1 MENSFQM
8 EFSFTQDDVIR
19 FAEIIGDNNPVHL
32 DSEYA
37 AKTMF
42 KKPIMHGFLSASAFS
57 TILGTKFPGE
67 GTIYLSQS
75 MKFIQPMFVDQ
86 VYLAKID
93 VIEMKEKGRAILK
106 TEIYDKKENLTNTG
120 EAQVMHEMFKNG
132 K

>member
-1 MENSFQM
+1 
-8 EFSFTQDDVIR
+8 
-19 FAEIIGDNNPVHL
+19 
-32 DSEYA
+32 
-37 AKTMF
+37 
-42 KKPIMHGFLSASAFS
+42 
-57 TILGTKFPGE
+57 
-67 GTIYLSQS
+67 

-106 TEIYDKKENLTNTG
+106 TEIYDKKENLTITG